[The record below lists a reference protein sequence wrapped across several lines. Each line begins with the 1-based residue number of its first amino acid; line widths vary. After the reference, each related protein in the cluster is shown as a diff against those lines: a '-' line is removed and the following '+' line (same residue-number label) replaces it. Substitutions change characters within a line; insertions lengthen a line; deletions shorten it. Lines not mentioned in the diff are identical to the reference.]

1 MIITYY
7 GADFIKLQFGDVVV
21 GIDPIS
27 KESKYKS
34 GRFASNLAL
43 VSLNHKDFN
52 GTDSL
57 AFGDK
62 IPFIINGPGE
72 YEVNDISMLG
82 FSSNSQYEGEER
94 FNTVY
99 LINLEDM
106 KICHLG
112 ALSDKTLS
120 AEAKSHLEDVDVLF
134 VSVGGPGLLNTED
147 AYKVCVDIG
156 PKIIIPMTFE
166 EDGGK
171 AIKAFLKEAGEG
183 DIKPIDKLTIKR
195 KDLEG
200 KDGEIIVLASTLS

>member
-27 KESKYKS
+27 KESAFKS

-62 IPFIINGPGE
+62 TPFILNGPGE
-72 YEVNDISMLG
+72 YEVNDVSILG
-82 FSSNSQYEGEER
+82 FSSKSQYAGEDR
-94 FNTVY
+94 INTVY
-99 LINLEDM
+99 LINLEEM

-112 ALSDKTLS
+112 ALSDTTLS
-120 AEAKSHLEDVDVLF
+120 SEAKAHLEDVDVLF
-134 VSVGGPGLLNTED
+134 VSVGGPGLLSAEQ
-147 AYKVCVDIG
+147 AYKICVDVG
-156 PKIIIPMTFE
+156 PKIIIPMMYE

-171 AIKAFLKEAGEG
+171 ALKAFLKEAGEPG
-183 DIKPIDKLTIKR
+183 IAPVDKLTLKK

-200 KDGEIIVLASTLS
+200 KDGEIVVLVSTLA

>member
-21 GIDPIS
+21 GINPIS
-27 KESKYKS
+27 KESKWKS
-34 GRFASNLAL
+34 GRFAAELAL
-43 VSLNHKDFN
+43 VSLNQKDFS

-62 IPFIINGPGE
+62 TPFIINGPGE
-72 YEVNDISMLG
+72 YEVNGIAIAG
-82 FSSNSQYEGEER
+82 FSSGSKYEGEER
-94 FNTVY
+94 FNTIY

-112 ALSDKTLS
+112 ALSDTTL
-120 AEAKSHLEDVDVLF
+120 APEAKAHLEDIDVLF
-134 VSVGGPGLLNTED
+134 VSVGGPGLLTAEE
-147 AYKVCVDIG
+147 AYKICVDIG
-156 PKIIIPMTFE
+156 PKIIIPMMYE

-171 AIKAFLKEAGEG
+171 PLKAFLKEAGAP
-183 DIKPIDKLTIKR
+183 DVKPVEKLTLKK

-200 KDGEIIVLASTLS
+200 KDGEVIVLQSTLG